1 MKDTKIE
8 DRKPEIWKDIKEYE
22 GLYKI
27 SSWGNVKSFHK
38 SKKGKILSTC
48 LRNTYVSLQL
58 SKNRKKKN
66 FDIHRLVGIHFIP
79 NPFNKS
85 QINHKNG
92 NKENNYYED
101 LEWMTYEE
109 NIDHA
114 FKNNLHNK
122 PRKKVYCPEL
132 NEEFLSL
139 RKASKKIGIK
149 HQYISECCKGKRKSA
164 GEHPNNKNIKLTW
177 KYIN

>member
-58 SKNRKKKN
+58 SKNRKKKAK
-66 FDIHRLVGIHFIP
+66 DYCLY
-79 NPFNKS
+79 NKVIKE
-85 QINHKNG
+85 QI
-92 NKENNYYED
+92 E
-101 LEWMTYEE
+101 
-109 NIDHA
+109 IA
-114 FKNNLHNK
+114 
-122 PRKKVYCPEL
+122 
-132 NEEFLSL
+132 FLSL
-139 RKASKKIGIK
+139 IMD
-149 HQYISECCKGKRKSA
+149 
-164 GEHPNNKNIKLTW
+164 
-177 KYIN
+177 